1 MYINT
6 QLKPPLQYWT
16 ISKHLYL
23 CNTDQHLYT
32 SVHCRTIS
40 ILYIRSQLCYSS
52 LQLNLFF
59 TYLHFWNI
67 LYIYI
72 HLNEP
77 FKKTFILLNPI
88 CTTLYSNELIFPHR
102 FTLKPPFYSSM
113 KKKSL
118 STSLHYWTPLYL
130 LIIFKSLFVHF
141 YTTSHFCTLV

>member
-32 SVHCRTIS
+32 SVHCRTIF

-88 CTTLYSNELIFPHR
+88 CTTLYSNEPYFHIVSL
-102 FTLKPPFYSSM
+102 LNLPFIALW

>member
-88 CTTLYSNELIFPHR
+88 CTTLYSNEPYFHIVSL
-102 FTLKPPFYSSM
+102 LNLPFIALW
-113 KKKSL
+113 KKSL